1 MEFLGFLEFLVISNT
16 LDSGVNWKKLLVW
29 ETKGGDIFYQKI
41 FSSEEKT
48 QILRWQEVYIIAQ
61 R

>member
-41 FSSEEKT
+41 FSSEENS
-48 QILRWQEVYIIAQ
+48 QILRW
-61 R
+61 